1 MSVKKLKAGIRA
13 WLESIVRIDA
23 WDLDTPKNVPTVLQG
38 KRYPANCAIDLP
50 VKSLKLRQSNMGQL
64 QGSGHFIY
72 ILLYRFSGKASKMQL
87 PVGSVE
93 SLVNYLLERAVA
105 YPQEIYEDIIKL
117 EVQSIA
123 DPVSLARVEG
133 EDQDWLIVARL
144 ELEIAFL
151 SDAES
156 DFTNLQPVGPDDAPI
171 EVTQINL
178 GLNRATFPATPDD
191 PTTYIFDRLIEIP
204 LNEAP

>member
-1 MSVKKLKAGIRA
+1 MSVKKVKAGIRT

-23 WDLDTPKNVPTVLQG
+23 WDLDTPKNVPTVLDG

-50 VKSLKLRQSNMGQL
+50 VKSLRLRQSNLGQL
-64 QGSGHFIY
+64 EGAGRFIY

-117 EVQSIA
+117 DIASIA
-123 DPVSLARVEG
+123 DPVSIARVEG

-144 ELEIAFL
+144 ELDITFL

-156 DFTNLQPVGPDDAPI
+156 DFANLQPATPEGDPFT
-171 EVTQINL
+171 VTQINL
-178 GLNRATFPATPDD
+178 GLNRATYPVKPSDPD
-191 PTTYIFDRLIEIP
+191 TFTFDRLIEIP
-204 LNEAP
+204 LEEP